1 MFLAKYDPTRT
12 NPRHTANLGF
22 THDERDALV
31 EKLDLGDPARVV
43 VDMWGQTQLV
53 VRKPRAGEAG
63 LLLTLRETN
72 HGNRWVV
79 YFNTSMVPGIE
90 ALPAFGQTTTDGA
103 FVRNMLRVTIP
114 GENLR
119 APVVRRTRVAAP
131 EVVEIVEA
139 VAPPMEL
146 LQRLARPA
154 WRDELPS
161 AEVLI
166 SIAGKDYICDAP
178 LPEVL
183 DFIAR
188 YSRR

>member
-31 EKLDLGDPARVV
+31 EKLGLDDPARVV

-79 YFNTSMVPGIE
+79 YFNTSMVPELE

-103 FVRNMLRVTIP
+103 FVRNTLCVTIP
-114 GENLR
+114 AESLR

-146 LQRLARPA
+146 LQRLTRPA

-183 DFIAR
+183 DFIASTAR
-188 YSRR
+188 